1 MAHPPSVEKR
11 LFRLLTLIAGVA
23 VFGVLALV
31 PYRLYARDIRHAEVQ
46 AHRVASVANTA
57 LGQAVARGE
66 DVTDLA
72 NRFQGIADF
81 EIRLRKLEQGEL
93 EPVATSGRGSSR
105 LDGTD
110 LTYTGPPIVS
120 DDGVTYLA
128 TMHFDLSPM
137 RRESVRLIID
147 LVIAVVLGSALFSG
161 VVYLLVRRNLVTPLR
176 EVTRNIEEIAAG
188 HDPRSFPDFETRE
201 MSALADAVTRACQA
215 RGVPI

>member
-1 MAHPPSVEKR
+1 MTQPPSVEAR
-11 LFRLLTLIAGVA
+11 LVKLLTIIAGVA
-23 VFGVLALV
+23 VVGVLALV

-57 LGQAVARGE
+57 LSQAVARGE

-93 EPVATSGRGSSR
+93 EPSATSGRGSSE

-110 LTYTGPPIVS
+110 LTYTGTPIVAQ
-120 DDGVTYLA
+120 DGTTYLA
-128 TMHFDLSPM
+128 SMHFDLSPM

-161 VVYLLVRRNLVTPLR
+161 VVYLLIRRNLVTPLR
-176 EVTRNIEEIAAG
+176 EVTRSIEYIAAG
-188 HDPRSFPDFETRE
+188 NDPGTFPDFETRE
-201 MSALADAVTRACQA
+201 MSALADAVSRACRA
-215 RGVPI
+215 RGVST